1 MEDVMHTL
9 DMQDLIALEG
19 GSWLSDFGGGLCC
32 GIAIGEAVATG
43 GVLVLVAIGTC
54 AWALG

>member
-1 MEDVMHTL
+1 MHTL